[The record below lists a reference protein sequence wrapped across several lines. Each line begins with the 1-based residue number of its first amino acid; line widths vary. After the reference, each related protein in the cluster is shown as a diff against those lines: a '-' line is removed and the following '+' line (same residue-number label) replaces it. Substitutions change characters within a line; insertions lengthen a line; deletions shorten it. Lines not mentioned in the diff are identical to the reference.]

1 MSEPISKEQRFEI
14 AAVKDFDFGA
24 RECDLHFGG
33 KGKVWGTARRFI
45 EALREREIDSVLVG
59 DLSMFLHGY
68 RRVTSIV
75 ELIVNREGLAYIH
88 QHLEEL
94 GVCKDFPAATS
105 VRDSL
110 THVKIR
116 LHFAGTP
123 RPGNSHPHLIIPE
136 PSDCST
142 LVEGLPVIS
151 LIPMIELRLAM
162 GLAENNYERECI
174 DVVELI
180 RVLRLPRDFAD
191 RMHQLVQPK
200 YISYWTELNVPPPK
214 YIRPLRSP
222 GCLESLDAPEALLQ
236 KCGFSAEQSTE
247 MIHAGLVLERRASG
261 KAMLTTIDYD
271 LAEKYDM
278 HLEDEHFRIDDY

>member
-1 MSEPISKEQRFEI
+1 MSESISQSHWFEI
-14 AAVKDFDFGA
+14 AAVKDFNLGMQ
-24 RECDLHFGG
+24 EGDLHFGG
-33 KGKVWGTARRFI
+33 KGRVWDTARRFLQ
-45 EALREREIDSVLVG
+45 ALRERQVEAVLVG

-75 ELIVNREGLAYIH
+75 ELIVNREGLTYIH
-88 QHLEEL
+88 EHLEEL

-105 VRDSL
+105 VRDL
-110 THVKIR
+110 ATQVRIR

-123 RPGNSHPHLIIPE
+123 RPGNSTSHLVVPE
-136 PSDCST
+136 PRDCGTHIESM
-142 LVEGLPVIS
+142 PVIQ

-162 GLAENNYERECI
+162 GLTENNYERECI

-180 RVLRLPRDFAD
+180 RVLRLPRDLAEKL
-191 RMHQLVQPK
+191 HPLVQPK

-222 GCLESLDAPEALLQ
+222 GCLESIDAPEALLE
-236 KCGFSAEQSTE
+236 KCGFSAEQSAE
-247 MIHAGLVLERRASG
+247 MIRAGLTLERRPSG

-271 LAEKYDM
+271 LAEKYDL
-278 HLEDEHFRIDDY
+278 HPEDEHFRIDEY